1 MSYKVQAQKL
11 NAAGAVISRVTKLA
25 GPAARSMVVKLSK
38 GRYKF
43 RVAAGNDAGP
53 YSAWSKNSNIVRG
66 SPTALRGG
74 AVSQAPVC
82 RKVPGGMGLR
92 QGRQVVERRAA
103 S

>member
-43 RVAAGNDAGP
+43 RVAAGNDAGQ
-53 YSAWSKNSNIVRG
+53 SAWSKNSNIVR
-66 SPTALRGG
+66 AR
-74 AVSQAPVC
+74 
-82 RKVPGGMGLR
+82 
-92 QGRQVVERRAA
+92 
-103 S
+103 